1 MIQNQYRE
9 KSYERWQSMSRGREI
24 RLARSAHL
32 NSAFADAPTIGYI
45 VEFGVG
51 EGISI
56 RQLVDLAADN
66 QLVFGFDSFEG
77 LPEEW
82 DMGDNVSFPAG
93 SFKYDP
99 PIVAGVEYRIGWFKD
114 TIPVWKQEHHGR
126 IAFLHIDSYLYS
138 SCVTILTELNDQ
150 IVPGT
155 VIVFDEMYETW
166 RHKNWKNGEYK
177 AFNEWKTAYNRK
189 AYPLATGGYGE
200 ASFRIVQ

>member
-1 MIQNQYRE
+1 MNLSKGQQIYQ
-9 KSYERWQSMSRGREI
+9 ERIEHL
-24 RLARSAHL
+24 RLAFS
-32 NSAFADAPTIGYI
+32 DAPTSGYVI
-45 VEFGVG
+45 EFGVG
-51 EGISI
+51 EGISM
-56 RQLVDLAADN
+56 RQLARLSAPN
-66 QLVFGFDSFEG
+66 QRVFGFDSFDG

-82 DMGDNVSFPAG
+82 DMGDGIKFPAG

-99 PIVAGVEYRIGWFKD
+99 PIVAGVEYRIGWFED
-114 TIPVWKQEHHGR
+114 TIPMWKVDHPGR
-126 IAFLHIDSYLYS
+126 IAFLHVDSDLYS

-166 RHKNWKNGEYK
+166 RHKNWHHGEYK

-189 AYPLATGGYGE
+189 VHPLATGGYGE

>member
-1 MIQNQYRE
+1 MRNKGAGIQRARRE
-9 KSYERWQSMSRGREI
+9 H
-24 RLARSAHL
+24 LAM
-32 NSAFADAPTIGYI
+32 AFADAPVTGYV

-51 EGISI
+51 KGVTMT
-56 RQLVDLAADN
+56 QLINMAAPN
-66 QLVFGFDSFEG
+66 QLVFGFDSFDG
-77 LPEEW
+77 LPEDW
-82 DMGDNVSFPAG
+82 DMGEGIVFNAG
-93 SFKYDP
+93 SFKYDQP
-99 PIVAGVEYRIGWFKD
+99 EIDGVEYRVGWFKD

-126 IAFLHIDSYLYS
+126 IAFLHIDSDLYS